1 MAAVITR
8 IFRKEG
14 NMTDEA
20 KQNLLNAGVDLEGAM
35 ERFLHNEAMYEK
47 FLKKFLA
54 DPNYQELVKAVAD
67 KDCNKAFTAAHTLK
81 GVCGNLALQGL
92 YHAIRDQV
100 ECFRSENFAAGEAM
114 MPAVTAEYDKVV
126 AMITT
131 TFP

>member
-1 MAAVITR
+1 
-8 IFRKEG
+8 
-14 NMTDEA
+14 MTEEA
-20 KQNLLNAGVDLEGAM
+20 KQKLLNAGVDLDGAM

-54 DPNYQELVKAVAD
+54 DPNYQELVAAVAE

-100 ECFRSENFAAGEAM
+100 ECFRADNFAEGEAM
-114 MPAVTAEYDKVV
+114 MPAVTAEYEKVV
-126 AMITT
+126 SMITT